1 MGEQK
6 NYMNANLVK
15 DALISRNVVQEHAK
29 TEQSE

>member
-6 NYMNANLVK
+6 NYMNANLVN
-15 DALISRNVVQEHAK
+15 DALISRKVVQEHAK

>member
-6 NYMNANLVK
+6 NYMNANLVN
-15 DALISRNVVQEHAK
+15 DDLISRNVVQEHAK